1 MNTKQIIATS
11 GDLKQ
16 DYEIISPIFLQIAN
30 RGILKN
36 HLDKLALKHKI
47 FLEDLTTKG
56 ILSDKHIDTTGQDM
70 EKAFYIALEELKS
83 KAQKIGGDALIYLR
97 YDTDILQ
104 TSSDFY
110 LQLYGTAVK
119 FV

>member
-1 MNTKQIIATS
+1 MDTKKIIATT

-16 DYEIISPIFLQIAN
+16 EYEIIGPIFLQIAN

-36 HLDKLALKHKI
+36 HLDKLALEHKV
-47 FLEDLTTKG
+47 FLDDLISKG
-56 ILSDKHIDTTGQDM
+56 ILSAKHIDTTGQDM

-83 KAQKIGGDALIYLR
+83 KAEKMDGDALIHLS
-97 YDTDILQ
+97 YDTDILAS
-104 TSSDFY
+104 SSDFY
-110 LQLYGTAVK
+110 LQLYGTVVK

>member
-1 MNTKQIIATS
+1 MNTTRIIATT

-36 HLDKLALKHKI
+36 HLDKLAHEHKD
-47 FLEDLTTKG
+47 FLEDLTNRG
-56 ILSDKHIDTTGQDM
+56 ILSDKHIDTTGQHM
-70 EKAFYIALEELKS
+70 EQAFYMGLEELKT
-83 KAQKIGGDALIYLR
+83 KAEKMGGNALIYLR

-104 TSSDFY
+104 SSSDFY
-110 LQLYGTAVK
+110 LQLYGTVVK